1 LDYAGICHGA
11 NNSEALYKCLCR
23 ILTNYMA
30 QNLGRYELETYF
42 VVVNG
47 KTETRQRVIYYGKN
61 DQEFFIERY
70 YGNIRP
76 GYEQSGTLFSNL
88 SHTDIKTNI
97 VGESFVI
104 NDKSD
109 PPFPQIYINLNS
121 IDSIQ
126 KEGNLRIFLVDSSSD
141 PVTLEFVSEFDCNQA
156 YSLIS
161 LLLEDPTAD
170 TSKLTDDLIPPV
182 IYFNQYYYGLPVI
195 LDDVPNP
202 ATHSSD
208 EGDNFRVEM
217 TWSSFSGLKPIT
229 KSNLIDYLVYQ
240 VLDNRDGLMGLNAND
255 IRIYKDSVNVNNLV
269 NSIGQIGNFIVMFD
283 LVDIGQNVKT
293 VTVLFNIT

>member
-1 LDYAGICHGA
+1 
-11 NNSEALYKCLCR
+11 
-23 ILTNYMA
+23 MA